1 MSRCLIIIFLPIMM
15 IFGHEPAAM
24 GNSVILSYHYRV
36 MASDPDGMI
45 NQLRKITR
53 NNGGYVKFFSND
65 KIVIRLPGDRIA
77 ALRSSIAEAGYIADE
92 QLLRKDVSEIMLEL
106 STTLAVKQKLLQKL
120 YDIFNSARLDQTL
133 DVEQE
138 VGKVVTEIES
148 IKGKIAYY
156 QDRVSLSEIT
166 VNVNQSSRS
175 PVRTRAQTQWEWIR
189 RLGIEN
195 LLLSF

>member
-1 MSRCLIIIFLPIMM
+1 MIIIFLPIMV
-15 IFGHEPAAM
+15 IFGYKPAAL
-24 GNSVILSYHYRV
+24 GDSVILSYHYRV
-36 MASDPDGMI
+36 MAGDPDGMI
-45 NQLRKITR
+45 NQLRRITR
-53 NNGGYVKFFSND
+53 DSGGYVKFFSND
-65 KIVIRLPGDRIA
+65 RIVIRLPGDRIA
-77 ALRSSIAEAGYIADE
+77 DLRSSIAETGYIADE

-133 DVEQE
+133 EVEQE

-156 QDRVSLSEIT
+156 RDRISLSEIT

-175 PVRTRAQTQWEWIR
+175 PVKMRAQTQWEWIR